1 MRPEG
6 SERAAFNA
14 ISHIRNESFLSLR
27 TDFINKKEALLTY
40 GLGSGWLTEKSQCEL
55 ISSAHV
61 EDFL

>member
-27 TDFINKKEALLTY
+27 TDFLNKKEALLTLLMAWDR
-40 GLGSGWLTEKSQCEL
+40 GGSQKRA
-55 ISSAHV
+55 SAS
-61 EDFL
+61 